1 VRAGDEEEL
10 AVGADG
16 VGSVYVEGEG
26 AGEEAVGVEFAE
38 VTAGGEG
45 VGEVGVG
52 VVAADDVA
60 EVVGFVG
67 AEDGGAAAQRLCF
80 YFHMAKKIL
89 LHENKEIARPF
100 YILNFCMTDKE

>member
-1 VRAGDEEEL
+1 MRAGDEEEL

-16 VGSVYVEGEG
+16 VGPVYVEGEG

-67 AEDGGAAAQRLCF
+67 AEDGGAAAQRLCLVGVGVGEAEVPSGNVGNSCF
-80 YFHMAKKIL
+80 S
-89 LHENKEIARPF
+89 
-100 YILNFCMTDKE
+100 